1 MIKILFIA
9 PLPPPITGHS
19 LAFQALL
26 EELQK
31 HYIVEII
38 NYNKGTLKQ
47 GLNSSKRVIEVL
59 KILYDIWIKKRDTDV
74 IYLTI
79 SQTLVGNIKDLLIYS
94 ICFRKLSKMIIHLH
108 GGGIKKLIFD
118 KHKILYMLNKFFI
131 RRLGATVVLGKS
143 LTSIFK
149 DMISKDR
156 IYVVPNFAED
166 YLFLNKE
173 EILEKFKNMN
183 PLRILFLSNLIPGKG
198 HEDLLEA
205 YSYLDKDLQKFIRI
219 DFAGDFESEDQK
231 GKFLNKIKRI
241 EGVKY
246 HGVVYGEKKRELF
259 SNAHVFCL
267 PTYYYYEGQP
277 ISILEAYASGCVVIT
292 TNHGGICDIFA
303 DGENGF
309 YVEKRSP
316 HSIKVTLE
324 MILERKEILLEIA
337 LRNQQ
342 FAERNFRKSVHLE
355 KMNKIVLEVVQN
367 DVKRHE

>member
-19 LAFQALL
+19 LASQALL

-31 HYIVEII
+31 HYFVDVVD
-38 NYNKGTLKQ
+38 YNKGTLKQ
-47 GLNSSKRVIEVL
+47 GLNSPKRVIEVL
-59 KILYDIWIKKRDTDV
+59 KMLYDIWIKKRNADV

-118 KHKILYMLNKFFI
+118 KYKILYILNKFFI
-131 RRLGATVVLGKS
+131 RRLGGIVVLGKS
-143 LTSIFK
+143 LTSIFEG
-149 DMISKDR
+149 MISEEK
-156 IYVVPNFAED
+156 IHIVPNFAED
-166 YLFLNKE
+166 SLFLSKE
-173 EILEKFKNMN
+173 EILEKFKNIN
-183 PLRILFLSNLIPGKG
+183 PLRVLFLSNLIPGKG
-198 HEDLLEA
+198 YEELLEA
-205 YSYLDKDLQKFIRI
+205 YSSLDKDLQKLIRI
-219 DFAGDFESEDQK
+219 DFAGNFESEDQK

-246 HGVVYGEKKRELF
+246 HGVVYGGKKRELF

-292 TNHGGICDIFA
+292 TNHGGICDIFT

-309 YVEKRSP
+309 YVEKRSSY
-316 HSIKVTLE
+316 SIKVTLE
-324 MILERKEILLEIA
+324 MIFERKEILLEIA
-337 LRNQQ
+337 LRNRQ

-355 KMNKIVLEVVQN
+355 KMNKIVLEVAQN
-367 DVKRHE
+367 DIRRHE

>member
-1 MIKILFIA
+1 MKILFIA

-19 LAFQALL
+19 LASQTLL

-31 HYIVEII
+31 HYFVDVVD
-38 NYNKGTLKQ
+38 YNKGTLKQ
-47 GLNSSKRVIEVL
+47 GLNSPKRVIEIL
-59 KILYDIWIKKRDTDV
+59 KMLYDIWIKKRNANV

-94 ICFRKLSKMIIHLH
+94 ICFKKLPKMIIHLH

-118 KHKILYMLNKFFI
+118 KYKILYILNKFFI
-131 RRLGATVVLGKS
+131 RNLGGVVVLGNS
-143 LTSIFK
+143 LATIFK
-149 DMISKDR
+149 DMISEER
-156 IYVVPNFAED
+156 IYVVPNFAD
-166 YLFLNKE
+166 DSLFLNEE

-198 HEDLLEA
+198 HEELLEA
-205 YSYLDKDLQKFIRI
+205 YSSLDKDLQKFIRI
-219 DFAGDFESEDQK
+219 DFAGDFESEVQK
-231 GKFLNKIKRI
+231 GKFLDKIKRI

-267 PTYYYYEGQP
+267 PTYYYYYEGQP

-292 TNHGGICDIFA
+292 TNHGGICDIFT

-309 YVEKRSP
+309 YVEKRSSY
-316 HSIKVTLE
+316 SIKATLE
-324 MILERKEILLEIA
+324 KIIEKKETLLEIA
-337 LRNQQ
+337 LRNRQ
-342 FAERNFRKSVHLE
+342 FAERNFRKYVHLE
-355 KMNKIVLEVVQN
+355 KMNKIFLEIMQN
-367 DVKRHE
+367 DVRRHE